1 LNADGI
7 ATDLIVT
14 DVPPRVTIHFGRS
27 ELTAEID
34 IKPHDTI
41 GTLRRR
47 LFDEKLVPPAWAEQ
61 RAGGGRYVQSDVLIG
76 KINDA
81 KFEPHPAR
89 RTMHDL
95 RYELHTQ
102 AKLVVH
108 VRPSIP
114 LLPAG
119 VRAPDVALRVKAA
132 LADASVGPSEGNAK
146 VSDSLAK
153 RVARRAGAGG
163 SAPPSPLSSRA
174 AAGAAQRS
182 AERSKWLPVSD
193 VLPFAEV
200 AIKWEWSVAEEQWK
214 YSAVLVLVDAR
225 PFSEGQL
232 RQAYY
237 CRVLSDAQRGYVA
250 KFAKNEREP
259 RRTYFEDVRMQTI
272 ASDLAQRF
280 NDAKPPKTVEV
291 VRAAVLE
298 FPYRSDEGG
307 GDVRRVCGL
316 EAAIEGVSVDTPF
329 RKYNNNT
336 GWKTDEG
343 VRNTPQAFSHFTYE
357 ATKQQMIVV
366 DIQGVAKVDGDVYT
380 DPQIHAVGG
389 VGFGVGNHGKAGM
402 EQFLQTH
409 SCNAV
414 CQYLGLPNVV
424 ATHQST
430 PSGIISISSSSI
442 AAAGASGA
450 GARSGTEPKP
460 VLKL

>member
-1 LNADGI
+1 MNADG
-7 ATDLIVT
+7 TVSDLIVT
-14 DVPPRVTIHFGRS
+14 DVPPRVTVQFGRS
-27 ELTAEID
+27 DLTVDID
-34 IKPHDTI
+34 IKASDTV

-61 RAGGGRYVQSDVLIG
+61 RAGGGRYTQSDVLIG
-76 KINDA
+76 KMNDA

-89 RTMHDL
+89 RTMHEL
-95 RYELHTQ
+95 RYELHTL

-119 VRAPDVALRVKAA
+119 VRAPDLALRIKAA
-132 LADASVGPSEGNAK
+132 LADSVGPSENNAK
-146 VSDSLAK
+146 LSDSLAK
-153 RVARRAGAGG
+153 RVAKRAGVAGAGVG
-163 SAPPSPLSSRA
+163 SAPSSPMANRA

-182 AERSKWLPVSD
+182 AERAKWLPISD

-200 AIKWEWSVAEEQWK
+200 AVKWEWSVADEAWQH
-214 YSAVLVLVDAR
+214 SVVLVLVDAR

-280 NDAKPPKTVEV
+280 NEEKPPKTVDV

-316 EAAIEGVSVDTPF
+316 EAAIDGVSVDTPF

-357 ATKQQMIVV
+357 ASKQQMIVV
-366 DIQGVAKVDGDVYT
+366 DIQGVAKVEGDVYT
-380 DPQIHAVGG
+380 DPQIHSVGG
-389 VGFGVGNHGKAGM
+389 VGFGVGNHGRAGIDS
-402 EQFLQTH
+402 FLQTH
-409 SCNAV
+409 NCNAV
-414 CQYLGLPNVV
+414 CQYLALPSVN
-424 ATHQST
+424 AQPAAKDGST
-430 PSGIISISSSSI
+430 T
-442 AAAGASGA
+442 
-450 GARSGTEPKP
+450 ARSGTEPKP